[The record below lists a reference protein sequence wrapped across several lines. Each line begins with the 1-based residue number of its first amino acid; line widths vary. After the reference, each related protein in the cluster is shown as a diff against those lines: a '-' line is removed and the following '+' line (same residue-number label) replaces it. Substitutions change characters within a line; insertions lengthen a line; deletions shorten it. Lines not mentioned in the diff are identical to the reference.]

1 MALRQTE
8 AGDAY
13 TMEPISAALAGI
25 ALVQKSVE
33 FIKSNINTAKDI
45 GEIAGAI
52 DSLFAGEKQV
62 QEARNKKSGTGL
74 GDQFGVDTVAKEVID
89 AKLAQEKLQEVA
101 TMVDMRFGHGTWAGI
116 LAERQK
122 RIQEQREAQ
131 AKARR
136 KAQQD
141 HDAMMENIKIAA
153 GIFLI
158 IGVALALFLFL
169 IFNAAMAMALIRG

>member
-1 MALRQTE
+1 
-8 AGDAY
+8 
-13 TMEPISAALAGI
+13 MEPISAALAGI

-74 GDQFGVDTVAKEVID
+74 GDQFGVDTVAKEIID
-89 AKLAQEKLQEVA
+89 ARLAQEKLQEVA

-131 AKARR
+131 AKAR
-136 KAQQD
+136 KEAQMR
-141 HDAMMENIKIAA
+141 HDEFMENVKMFVIVA
-153 GIFLI
+153 GV
-158 IGVALALFLFL
+158 VALAVA
-169 IFNAAMAMALIRG
+169 IIIAMMVGVATATIM

>member
-1 MALRQTE
+1 
-8 AGDAY
+8 
-13 TMEPISAALAGI
+13 MEPISAALAGI

-33 FIKSNINTAKDI
+33 FIKSNISTAKDI

-52 DSLFAGEKQV
+52 DNLFAGEKQV

-74 GDQFGVDTVAKEVID
+74 GDQFGVDTVAKEIID
-89 AKLAQEKLQEVA
+89 ARLAQEKLQEVA

-131 AKARR
+131 AKAR
-136 KAQQD
+136 KEAQMR
-141 HDAMMENIKIAA
+141 HDEFMENVKMFVIVA
-153 GIFLI
+153 GV
-158 IGVALALFLFL
+158 VALAVA
-169 IFNAAMAMALIRG
+169 IIIAMMVGVATATIM